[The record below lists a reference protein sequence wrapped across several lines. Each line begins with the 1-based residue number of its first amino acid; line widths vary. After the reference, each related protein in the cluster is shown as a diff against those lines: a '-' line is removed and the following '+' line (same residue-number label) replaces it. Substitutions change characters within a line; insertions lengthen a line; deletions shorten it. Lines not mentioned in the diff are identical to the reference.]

1 MTKPTTSP
9 EDSPQ
14 VLYRHVKRPRWGL
27 AMLAWDDNHDK
38 RGYQFEDGKL
48 RIFKRGFYRLLEEV
62 DPPADRAQ
70 RVLERLG
77 RATERLE
84 AVKNSKS
91 NVLIPI
97 AEQIAYFKEQYPD
110 GFAGDSWTAKMRGRG
125 AKKALKRHR
134 DPVVKRARK
143 LLAQKRLERLIE
155 ARQYDEVIEALVD
168 VLGRTSLVTAG
179 KLEPLRRAFGRQR
192 EAIAVALQRLLHGDG
207 PLDSRFDDFVR
218 STGEPSWELATAPMA
233 LVHPE
238 EHVCVKPSVFNQQAL
253 WMAPR
258 LERTPHPTAQA
269 YHRYRRMALAVSD
282 LLVAAG
288 VEPLDLLDLHDFIYV
303 TLRPAARKL
312 LAARGRDRVARAA
325 AARRPVSS
333 VQGTDRE
340 AA

>member
-1 MTKPTTSP
+1 MTKPTARAN
-9 EDSPQ
+9 DNPQ

-27 AMLAWDDNHDK
+27 AVMAWDNFDK

-62 DPPADRAQ
+62 DPPADQTR

-77 RATERLE
+77 RASERLE

-91 NVLIPI
+91 DVLIPL

-110 GFAGDSWTAKMRGRG
+110 GFGGDSWTAKMRGRG

-143 LLAQKRLERLIE
+143 LLARERLERLIE
-155 ARQYDEVIEALVD
+155 ARQHDEVIEALVD
-168 VLGRTSLVTAG
+168 VLGRTNLVTAS
-179 KLEPLRRAFGRQR
+179 KLEPLRCANTRQR
-192 EAIAVALQRLLHGDG
+192 EVIAVALQRLLHGDG
-207 PLDSRFDDFVR
+207 PFDARFDDFVR

-238 EHVCVKPSVFNQQAL
+238 EHVSVKPSVFNQQAL

-258 LERTPHPTAQA
+258 LEQTRHPTAQA
-269 YHRYRRMALAVSD
+269 YHRYHRMALAVSD
-282 LLVAAG
+282 QLVAAG
-288 VEPLDLLDLHDFIYV
+288 VKPRDLLDLHDFINV

-312 LAARGRDRVARAA
+312 LAARGRERGARAA
-325 AARRPVSS
+325 ATRQPVSS
-333 VQGTDRE
+333 ARKTDRE